1 MFLHHTIW
9 NFQLISRQYY
19 TYISD
24 KRCKR
29 LGSQAW
35 VFICIAFSELILN
48 LKFGKDILFSNT
60 QMMKIVMWIF
70 VNLLISLLGMLA
82 SMKYYRYKYPV
93 DLTEESEGKFMILEL
108 LVSATITE
116 QNLA

>member
-1 MFLHHTIW
+1 
-9 NFQLISRQYY
+9 
-19 TYISD
+19 
-24 KRCKR
+24 
-29 LGSQAW
+29 
-35 VFICIAFSELILN
+35 
-48 LKFGKDILFSNT
+48 
-60 QMMKIVMWIF
+60 MMKIVMWIF